1 MSSEKIEDIWKRTRA
16 LRSTI
21 EAHRDEGD
29 GLHHLPDTIARA
41 FVEANVYRLLL
52 PSEFGGENIDPLTY
66 YDLVEEVSSYDGSA
80 GWNYSIG
87 LSTPVIL
94 GDLSPARLGAIFA
107 RPGSWI
113 AASPP
118 P

>member
-1 MSSEKIEDIWKRTRA
+1 MNDKIERIWSRMRA

-21 EAHRDEGD
+21 EAHRGEGD
-29 GLHHLPDTIARA
+29 GLHPLPHAIARA

-80 GWNYSIG
+80 GLDYSIG
-87 LSTPVIL
+87 SRTPVL
-94 GDLSPARLGAIFA
+94 
-107 RPGSWI
+107 PGVRVS
-113 AASPP
+113 A
-118 P
+118 

>member
-1 MSSEKIEDIWKRTRA
+1 M
-16 LRSTI
+16 
-21 EAHRDEGD
+21 
-29 GLHHLPDTIARA
+29 ARA

-87 LSTPVIL
+87 SSTPVIL
-94 GDLSPARLGAIFA
+94 GDLSPARLGAI
-107 RPGSWI
+107 
-113 AASPP
+113 ASRGIPSALIP
-118 P
+118 RSSVSSAESGKISS

>member
-1 MSSEKIEDIWKRTRA
+1 MSEKIEHIWKRTRA

-21 EAHRDEGD
+21 VAHRDEGD
-29 GLHHLPDTIARA
+29 GLHHLPDAIARA

-52 PSEFGGENIDPLTY
+52 PSAFGGENIDPLTY

-87 LSTPVIL
+87 SSTPVIL
-94 GDLSPARLGAIFA
+94 GDLSLARIG
-107 RPGSWI
+107 RKPRVPSR
-113 AASPP
+113 
-118 P
+118 

>member
-1 MSSEKIEDIWKRTRA
+1 MMNDKIEQIWERTRA
-16 LRSTI
+16 LRPTI
-21 EAHRDEGD
+21 ETHRGECD

-52 PSEFGGENIDPLTY
+52 PHEFGGENVDPLTY

-87 LSTPVIL
+87 SSTPVIL
-94 GDLSPARLGAIFA
+94 GDLSPARRRLL
-107 RPGSWI
+107 
-113 AASPP
+113 
-118 P
+118 